1 MALIPCKNC
10 GQMISDEAKA
20 CPRCGHPQKSN
31 NQILLYLAVAAGV
44 VALLAIVAALVIFV
58 GRDEPEEDAPTKE
71 IVVKND
77 TLVYNVDN
85 PRSEGLAATTV
96 VEGTQAEVRD
106 IISRWDDAHSIERMS
121 ELRDLYAD
129 KVMFYTKWCTREE
142 LIEVK
147 EDALFKRPDFSQRS
161 ENLTFEREEDG
172 TVRCDFTKTTFSN
185 GKEGVYH
192 AYLCFQKQNG
202 RWLIVRESD
211 STTDKNMRKNLQP

>member
-1 MALIPCKNC
+1 
-10 GQMISDEAKA
+10 MISDEAKA

-31 NQILLYLAVAAGV
+31 NQILLYLAVAAGGI
-44 VALLAIVAALVIFV
+44 ALLAIVAALVIFV

-129 KVMFYTKWCTREE
+129 RVMFYTKWCTREE
-142 LIEVK
+142 LIEVN
-147 EDALFKRPDFSQRS
+147 EDALFKRPDFSQ
-161 ENLTFEREEDG
+161 
-172 TVRCDFTKTTFSN
+172 TTFSN